1 MRLVILIGALALS
14 AATTLAAQ
22 PTAGPPGGRPQPPD
36 PLGESFFP
44 PELIMSHQAEL
55 ALQETQRATIMTELQ
70 QAQTKFVELQWRM
83 SAEAERLAKL
93 LQPTT
98 VNEAQALEQIDRT
111 LAVEREIKRAQV
123 ALLIRI
129 KNVLT
134 AQQQAKL
141 ATLRRGG

>member
-1 MRLVILIGALALS
+1 MRLVLLIGALALS
-14 AATTLAAQ
+14 ATTTLAAQ
-22 PTAGPPGGRPQPPD
+22 PTAGPPGRPQPPD

-70 QAQTKFVELQWRM
+70 QAQAKFVELQWRM

-134 AQQQAKL
+134 TQQQAKL
-141 ATLRRGG
+141 AALRRGG